1 MLTNLEE
8 KYDYSD
14 VLIVPND
21 SDVPSRSR
29 VKLERDYTF
38 KWSSKKKIGVGIIA
52 ANMDTVGTI
61 AMAQELAT
69 YGCFTALHKHHTPD
83 KVFDAFRCDS
93 IREYA
98 FYTMGTSEQEQKQLE
113 IMVKNRIAPEMVCID
128 IANGHLNIILDAIKR
143 VRAAHPDLIIMA
155 GNVVTAERAVKVI
168 EAGADIVKVGIGP
181 GSACTTRRQTGVGY
195 PQLSAV
201 YECAKAVEAIDGL
214 VCADGGCTVPGDV
227 AKAFIAGADFV
238 MLGGMLAGH
247 SECEGIL
254 VDYRKELSKDVRVFI
269 DDVDS
274 DAPHLEWA
282 GRFYHKIEEL
292 PAEAWKLVPLEKPEM
307 IFYGMASET
316 AMRKHNGGIADYRS
330 AEGRTVQVPYRG
342 SVRETIS
349 NILGGLRSTMTYV
362 GIQDIKN
369 LAYSARFVKT
379 RHQLNTVF
387 VK

>member
-8 KYDYSD
+8 KYDYAD

-29 VKLERDYTF
+29 VKLSREFSF
-38 KWSSKKKIGVGIIA
+38 KWSPKKVNGIGIIA
-52 ANMDTVGTI
+52 ANMDTVGTVN
-61 AMAQELAT
+61 MAKALSKHN
-69 YGCFTALHKHHTPD
+69 CFTALHKHYYPGQ
-83 KVFDAFRCDS
+83 VFNVFRANEN
-93 IREYA
+93 RA
-98 FYTMGTSEQEQKQLE
+98 HVFYTMGTSEQEQKQLD
-113 IMVKNRIAPEMVCID
+113 IMVMNRIAPEMVCID

-143 VRAAHPDLIIMA
+143 VRAAHPDLVIMA
-155 GNVVTAERAVKVI
+155 GNVVTGDRAVKLI

-181 GSACTTRRQTGVGY
+181 GSACTTRKQTGVGY

-201 YECAKAVEAIDGL
+201 YECAKAVEHIGGM

-247 SECEGIL
+247 DECDGTLVERKRVLSDRVKVVPFGI
-254 VDYRKELSKDVRVFI
+254 DESHQFFFDGAFYSNI
-269 DDVDS
+269 D
-274 DAPHLEWA
+274 
-282 GRFYHKIEEL
+282 KL
-292 PAEAWKLVPLEKPEM
+292 PPSAWEYLPLEHPEM
-307 IFYGMASET
+307 VFYGMSSET
-316 AMRKHNGGIADYRS
+316 AMRKHHGGVADYRS
-330 AEGRTVQVPYRG
+330 AEGRTVQIPYRG
-342 SVRETIS
+342 PVENTIKD
-349 NILGGLRSTMTYV
+349 ILGGLRSTMTYV
-362 GIQDIKN
+362 GVQDIEN